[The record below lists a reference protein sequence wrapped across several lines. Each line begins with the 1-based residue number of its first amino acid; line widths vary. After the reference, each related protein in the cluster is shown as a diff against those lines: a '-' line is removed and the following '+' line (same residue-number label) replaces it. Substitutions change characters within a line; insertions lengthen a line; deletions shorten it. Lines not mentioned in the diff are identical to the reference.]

1 MVPISYYCE
10 IHDSVSLETIK
21 IFEWQFQKCINF
33 IADSQLSQDDT
44 DGKSNLKILNK
55 NSKS

>member
-1 MVPISYYCE
+1 M
-10 IHDSVSLETIK
+10 SLETIK
-21 IFEWQFQKCINF
+21 IFEWQFQKCIDF